1 MSAVNRQDAARAI
14 ELFLRAIGRGDKVHE
29 PDLDGTGARVAD
41 MFVDE
46 LCAGYAIDTKA
57 LVRESMIVAGSGAGA
72 SASSSAIVIVRDV
85 PVVTTCPHHLLP
97 SMGVATVAFEPKDN
111 LLGLGAVAALVD
123 AHARRLALQEQI
135 GAAVVRDLDEAL
147 EPAWV
152 GCRIVLTHGCMIA
165 RGERAIGSKVE
176 TIALRCP
183 PQRALEAHSALGVG
197 APHGE
202 AK

>member
-14 ELFLRAIGRGDKVHE
+14 EMFLAAIGHGDKIRE

-41 MFVDE
+41 MFLDE
-46 LCAGYAIDTKA
+46 LCAGYAIDTRA
-57 LVRESMIVAGSGAGA
+57 LVRESVIAGSGTSRDEAA
-72 SASSSAIVIVRDV
+72 SAIVIVRDA

-97 SMGVATVAFEPKDN
+97 SIGVATVAFEPKDK
-111 LLGLGAVAALVD
+111 LIGLGTIAALVD

-152 GCRIVLTHGCMIA
+152 GCRIVLAHGCMIA
-165 RGERAIGSKVE
+165 RGERAKGSKVE

-183 PQRALEAHSALGVG
+183 PERALEAHSALGVG
-197 APHGE
+197 VGE
-202 AK
+202 NKG